1 MIITACYN
9 KEEVTVFVK
18 TPLGIVE
25 LDYTEYHKLY
35 KTDVIKTDHGELSMP
50 VIPYDY
56 IKKIIAMR
64 NAADLYINAKRMNT
78 DPASKRLY
86 LTLKAFLRTI
96 HIYVWETQEAGNITK
111 LELLD
116 ADQDNETLLNAII
129 TIPI

>member
-1 MIITACYN
+1 MACYN

-35 KTDVIKTDHGELSMP
+35 KTDVIKADHGELTMP
-50 VIPYDY
+50 VIPDGY

-64 NAADLYINAKRMNT
+64 NASDLWISAKRMKAYPN
-78 DPASKRLY
+78 DKRLY
-86 LTLKAFLRTI
+86 ISLKAFLRTL
-96 HIYVWETQEAGNITK
+96 HVYVKEITEDGDIIK

-116 ADQDNETLLNAII
+116 GDQDDADTLI
-129 TIPI
+129 TITI

>member
-1 MIITACYN
+1 MACYN

-25 LDYTEYHKLY
+25 LDCTEYHNIY
-35 KTDVIKTDHGELSMP
+35 KADHGELTMP
-50 VIPYDY
+50 VIPDGY

-64 NAADLYINAKRMNT
+64 NANDLWISAKRMKA

-86 LTLKAFLRTI
+86 TTLKAFLRTI
-96 HIYVWETQEAGNITK
+96 HIGVNEITEDGNIIK

-116 ADQDNETLLNAII
+116 GDQDDATLI
-129 TIPI
+129 TITI

>member
-1 MIITACYN
+1 MACYN

-35 KTDVIKTDHGELSMP
+35 QISAIQTDHGELSMP
-50 VIPYDY
+50 VIPDGY

-64 NAADLYINAKRMNT
+64 NASDLWISAKRMKAYPNN
-78 DPASKRLY
+78 KRLY
-86 LTLKAFLRTI
+86 ISLKAFLRTI
-96 HIYVWETQEAGNITK
+96 HIGVKEITEDGDIIK

-116 ADQDNETLLNAII
+116 GDQDDAATLI